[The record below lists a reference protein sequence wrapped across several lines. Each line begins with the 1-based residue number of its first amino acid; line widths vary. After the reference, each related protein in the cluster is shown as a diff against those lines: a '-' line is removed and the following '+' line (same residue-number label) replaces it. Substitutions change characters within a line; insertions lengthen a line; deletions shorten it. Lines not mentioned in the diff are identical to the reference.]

1 MEAEIKKPIHIEIP
15 DANKKLANKL
25 EELIDPCGFETVKRY
40 FRTENSEI
48 SQVALIQ
55 SDYLLHEIA
64 TIFVDKA
71 AGDKLAKLIELLEAG
86 IIKYGV
92 DNDNLEGVKSDFR
105 KYAVLLDSIPDNQLC
120 HVIYLPP
127 IYIVKVAD
135 EKWN

>member
-15 DANKKLANKL
+15 EANKKLANKL
-25 EELIDPCGFETVKRY
+25 KELIDPCGFETVKRY
-40 FRTENSEI
+40 FRAENSEI

-55 SDYLLHEIA
+55 GDYLLHEIA
-64 TIFVDKA
+64 TVFVDKA
-71 AGDKLAKLIELLEAG
+71 VGDKLAKLVELLEAG

-92 DNDNLEGVKSDFR
+92 DNLESAKSDFK
-105 KYAVLLDSIPDNQLC
+105 KYAVLLDSVPDNQLC
-120 HVIYLPP
+120 NVIYLPP

>member
-1 MEAEIKKPIHIEIP
+1 MLMEAEIKKPIHIEIP

-25 EELIDPCGFETVKRY
+25 EELIDPCGFETVKRH
-40 FRTENSEI
+40 FRARDSEI
-48 SQVALIQ
+48 SQVVLMQ
-55 SDYLLHEIA
+55 GDYLLHEIA
-64 TIFVDKA
+64 TVFVDKA
-71 AGDKLAKLIELLEAG
+71 AGSKLVELLEAG

-92 DNDNLEGVKSDFR
+92 DNLEGVKSDFR